1 MWSINVI
8 NLVKLLPVQH
18 EVYAVMEVPNDPHK
32 IYSYVHMWRHVQ
44 HKVFTYMYVT
54 LVQHKL
60 YALM

>member
-8 NLVKLLPVQH
+8 NLDKLLPVQH

-32 IYSYVHMWRHVQ
+32 IYSYAHMWRHVQ
-44 HKVFTYMYVT
+44 HK
-54 LVQHKL
+54 L